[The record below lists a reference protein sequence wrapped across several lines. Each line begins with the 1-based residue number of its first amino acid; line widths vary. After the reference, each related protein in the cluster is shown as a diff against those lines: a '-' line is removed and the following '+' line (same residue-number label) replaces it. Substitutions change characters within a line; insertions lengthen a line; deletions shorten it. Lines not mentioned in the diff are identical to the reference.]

1 MVPILVL
8 VIDCR
13 YRNDECS
20 NGPKPL
26 LAHFLAKHDVAVN
39 FVAYCCR
46 KLWFP
51 ICLHLFSLFLPSAPV
66 L

>member
-13 YRNDECS
+13 YRHDECS
-20 NGPKPL
+20 NGPERL

-39 FVAYCCR
+39 FFAYSCR

-51 ICLHLFSLFLPSAPV
+51 ICLHLFLPFLPCAPV